1 MAKSKR
7 KVPEITGAQKQE
19 QTEKQKAHQA
29 RMQRLTRE
37 SNLYGKAKQF
47 GYRLEKIEKP
57 TEPTPEA
64 ESK

>member
-1 MAKSKR
+1 MAN
-7 KVPEITGAQKQE
+7 
-19 QTEKQKAHQA
+19 QA

-37 SNLYGKAKQF
+37 KNLHGKAKQF

-57 TEPTPEA
+57 TEPTPTPEA